1 MRKKKRS
8 IEDYQRIGSQFKTL
22 HNPLAHLYVDV
33 CKVFGRT
40 TPEAKM
46 LEKGVQLI
54 EKARC
59 SLEDKLFFEL
69 PHEAHVR
76 VFYGPSIQQDEQD
89 EKVLKNR

>member
-1 MRKKKRS
+1 MKKKRT
-8 IEDYQRIGSQFKTL
+8 YQQYVEIGEQFKKV

-69 PHEAHVR
+69 PGQATTR